1 MERFIEL
8 IKSRRSIRHFLNK
21 PVEKELIIKVLEA
34 GRWAPSGLNNQPWK
48 FVIITD
54 KAVKEKIGTL
64 SHYKRIF
71 IEAPVLIGIFL
82 DNNNIYH
89 REKDIM
95 GVGACFENILLA
107 IHAIGLGGV
116 WLGEILKAKDEVKNI
131 LKLDEH
137 LELMGF
143 IAFGY
148 PDKEKIKETR
158 SSRKE
163 LSELIVKEI

>member
-1 MERFIEL
+1 MENFIDV
-8 IKSRRSIRHFLNK
+8 IKSRRSIRHFLDK
-21 PVEKELIIKVLEA
+21 PIEKEIIYKILEA

-48 FVIITD
+48 FVIVTD
-54 KAVKEKIGTL
+54 KNLKEKIGSL

-82 DNNNIYH
+82 DNDNIYH

-107 IHAIGLGGV
+107 IHSFGLGGV
-116 WLGEILKAKDEVKNI
+116 WLGEILKAKDKVREI
-131 LKLDEH
+131 LQIDRH

-143 IAFGY
+143 VAFGY
-148 PDKEKIKETR
+148 PDKNKIKETR
-158 SSRKE
+158 SSRKP
-163 LSELIVKEI
+163 LTELIIKEI